1 MVNESEILKE
11 KKKRTCRI
19 SYMLATN
26 RRKRLIHSI
35 TLKFVNISICQR
47 HQKKLAIDWN
57 MIFAG
62 HKIEGLVINLNKE
75 VPINQDK
82 KKLKWLKQ
90 SPTSLVSVLEKLV
103 HVCTW
108 RYGSKMSITALEK
121 KSKIRSNLTIF

>member
-1 MVNESEILKE
+1 MKARFWKK
-11 KKKRTCRI
+11 KKKRMCRI

-82 KKLKWLKQ
+82 KKN
-90 SPTSLVSVLEKLV
+90 
-103 HVCTW
+103 
-108 RYGSKMSITALEK
+108 
-121 KSKIRSNLTIF
+121 SNDSSNPPPPWYLS